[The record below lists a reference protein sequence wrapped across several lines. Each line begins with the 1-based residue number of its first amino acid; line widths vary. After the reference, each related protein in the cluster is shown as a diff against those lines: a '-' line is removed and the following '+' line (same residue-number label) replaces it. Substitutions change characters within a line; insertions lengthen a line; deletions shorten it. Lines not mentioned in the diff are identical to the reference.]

1 MGFNPER
8 AGRQFA
14 ENLKRY
20 RTSILLGSIIGLFTG
35 GPAGLVMGG
44 LFGYFASRMLS
55 KAMSN
60 YHPQQLL
67 FRATFAVMGKIAKAD
82 GRVSEHEIAFANAVM
97 DQMKLVG
104 EKRQEAIDQFT
115 LGKDPDY
122 DIGTLLRPLAKYLKY
137 RPDVRMIFVE
147 VQLQAAFADG
157 EVSRDELTVIQQVCA
172 FLQMTEQ
179 EVEIL
184 ISRMRAQQSF
194 HQQGEYG
201 FSPEQA
207 AQRVAAA
214 YQVLGVDESASDA
227 EVKKAYRRLM
237 SQHHPDKLLAKGLP
251 EEMVQMAKEKSQEIQ
266 AAYEQVKKARK
277 AA

>member
-8 AGRQFA
+8 AGRQLA

-20 RTSILLGSIIGLFTG
+20 RTSILLGSVVGLFTG

-55 KAMSN
+55 RAMSN
-60 YHPQQLL
+60 YHPQQVL
-67 FRATFAVMGKIAKAD
+67 FRATFSVMGKVAKAD
-82 GRVSEHEIAFANAVM
+82 GRVSEREIAFASAVM
-97 DQMKLVG
+97 DQMQLAG
-104 EKRQEAIDQFT
+104 AKRQEAIEHFT

-122 DIGTLLRPLAKYLKY
+122 DIGSVLRPLAKYLKH

-157 EVSRDELTVIQQVCA
+157 EVSRDELAVIQQVCA
-172 FLQMTEQ
+172 LLEMTEQ

-184 ISRMRAQQSF
+184 VSRMRAQQSF

-207 AQRVAAA
+207 AQRVADA

-266 AAYEQVKKARK
+266 AAYEQVKKTRK

>member
-20 RTSILLGSIIGLFTG
+20 RTSILLGSVIGLFTG

-44 LFGYFASRMLS
+44 LFAYFASRMLS

-157 EVSRDELTVIQQVCA
+157 EVSRDELAVIQQVCA

>member
-20 RTSILLGSIIGLFTG
+20 RTSILLGSVIGLFTG

-157 EVSRDELTVIQQVCA
+157 EVSRDELAVIQQVCA

>member
-8 AGRQFA
+8 AGRQLA

-20 RTSILLGSIIGLFTG
+20 RTSILLGSVIGLFTG

-157 EVSRDELTVIQQVCA
+157 EVSRDELAVIQQVCA

-179 EVEIL
+179 EVEVL